1 MEQQHYPSYCYPAT
15 ANVSSAPPAIDA
27 TDDSDMLLQLEAFL
41 LGTDDAEPAA
51 EAVSSDWSSSS
62 SSSSAPTSLDV
73 GAVTKT
79 TVNTGDNQHRIP
91 GTDASSCRE
100 RQALIG
106 VRKRPWGK
114 FAAEIRD
121 STRKGARVWLGTF
134 DTPEA
139 AALAYDQAAFSARGA
154 AAVLNF
160 PVERVM
166 ESLGALQLQLPGT
179 GGGSPVLALKRRHSK
194 RTRRRKVVVSPVIDD
209 VSNNTSTARLQQQP
223 VQQCSDASSSSM
235 AVASVPEQQTTV
247 PGQCHCGVVE
257 LEYLGDDYMQDL
269 LRISELDYY

>member
-15 ANVSSAPPAIDA
+15 AID
-27 TDDSDMLLQLEAFL
+27 TNDDSDMLLQLEAFL
-41 LGTDDAEPAA
+41 LGTDAEPAPAA
-51 EAVSSDWSSSS
+51 EVVSFDW
-62 SSSSAPTSLDV
+62 SSSAPTCPEV

-79 TVNTGDNQHRIP
+79 TANTGDNQLRVP
-91 GTDASSCRE
+91 GTDASRRCKK

-194 RTRRRKVVVSPVIDD
+194 RTRRRKVVVSPVID
-209 VSNNTSTARLQQQP
+209 VSNSTTTKARLQQP
-223 VQQCSDASSSSM
+223 VLQQCSDAFSSSM
-235 AVASVPEQQTTV
+235 AVASVQLQQTVV
-247 PGQCHCGVVE
+247 PSQCHCGVVE
-257 LEYLGDDYMQDL
+257 LEDVGDDYMQEL
-269 LRISELDYY
+269 LRISSELDLYHI

>member
-1 MEQQHYPSYCYPAT
+1 
-15 ANVSSAPPAIDA
+15 
-27 TDDSDMLLQLEAFL
+27 MLLQLEAFL
-41 LGTDDAEPAA
+41 LGTDDAEPAT
-51 EAVSSDWSSSS
+51 EVVFSDWSSPS
-62 SSSSAPTSLDV
+62 SSSSAPTSPDV

-79 TVNTGDNQHRIP
+79 TANTGDNQHQVP
-91 GTDASSCRE
+91 GTDTAASRCKK

-139 AALAYDQAAFSARGA
+139 AALAYDQAAFSVRGA

-166 ESLGALQLQLPGT
+166 GTHKSMHSIWSLNGCDKL
-179 GGGSPVLALKRRHSK
+179 V
-194 RTRRRKVVVSPVIDD
+194 
-209 VSNNTSTARLQQQP
+209 
-223 VQQCSDASSSSM
+223 
-235 AVASVPEQQTTV
+235 
-247 PGQCHCGVVE
+247 
-257 LEYLGDDYMQDL
+257 
-269 LRISELDYY
+269 SELLLTVGRKPS